1 MLSAEDTAILD
12 FERDWW
18 QRPGPKDQAI
28 EFDLGLTAASYYA
41 RLGSLVAS
49 QTAFDYDPL
58 TIKRVRRVIENPV
71 DGEVAV

>member
-1 MLSAEDTAILD
+1 MLSAEDTAVLD

-41 RLGSLVAS
+41 RLSNLVGS

-58 TIKRVRRVIENPV
+58 TIKRVRRMIDKPADSEM
-71 DGEVAV
+71 AV